1 MASRPS
7 IRFCVAFVVLFLDV
21 TVCGEDK
28 PVLFLVGDST
38 VAEKPAIGN
47 PERGWG
53 QFLSAFFTS
62 GTLVEN
68 HARNGRSTRS
78 FLEEGRWEVVLG
90 RLRPGDYVMIQ
101 FGHNDAKQDDP
112 KRYAAP
118 RGAYRENLLRFVRD
132 VRSKRAYPIL
142 ITPVCRRRFD
152 SNGNFY
158 DVHGAY
164 PEVVREVGR
173 REAVPVLDL
182 HRRSFELF
190 SRLGEERT
198 KELFL
203 WVAPGM
209 FSAIPEGK
217 QDNTHFNSRGAL
229 AIARLVV
236 EELHGLRLP
245 LAKHLKSI
253 DSVTFPGI
261 GRTVLLDNFYN
272 NEWRT
277 NARGEAE
284 RFHYVWHDTT
294 NSGYS
299 QLGAIITGL
308 GADIDTL
315 CRKPTGELL
324 DRADVYMLVDPDTPK
339 EAERPNFMS
348 DDAAD
353 AIERWVQQGGV
364 LAVFGNDRGNAEFV
378 HINRLLA
385 RFGIRFNEDSRN
397 RVIGTNYAT
406 GTFERLPDSFLFTDV
421 QKIFLKEISTL
432 AVQLPAEPL
441 LTEGDD
447 VIIATA
453 KIGRGVVFVVGDPW
467 FYNEYMDNRRL
478 PEGYDNARAAENLFR
493 WFLNVSGR
501 ISGG

>member
-1 MASRPS
+1 MK
-7 IRFCVAFVVLFLDV
+7 
-21 TVCGEDK
+21 VCGEDK
-28 PVLFLVGDST
+28 PILFLVGDST
-38 VAEKPAIGN
+38 VAEKPVIGN

-53 QFLSAFFTS
+53 QFLPALFMP

-78 FLEEGRWEVVLG
+78 FLEESRWELVLG

-158 DVHGAY
+158 DVHGEY

-190 SRLGEERT
+190 SRLGEEQT

-203 WVAPGM
+203 WVAPGV
-209 FSAIPEGK
+209 FSAIPGGK

-229 AIARLVV
+229 AIARLVA
-236 EELHGLRLP
+236 EELRELRLP
-245 LAKHLKSI
+245 LAEHLKPI
-253 DSVTFPGI
+253 GSVTFPGI

-272 NEWRT
+272 NEWRA

-284 RFHYVWHDTT
+284 PFHYVWHDTT

-315 CRKPTGELL
+315 CRKPTDELL
-324 DRADVYMLVDPDTPK
+324 GRADVYVLVDPDTPK

-353 AIERWVQQGGV
+353 AIERWVQRGGV
-364 LAVFGNDRGNAEFV
+364 LAVFGNDRGNAEFA

-406 GTFERLPDSFLFTDV
+406 GTFERLPDGFLFKDV
-421 QKIFLKEISTL
+421 RKIFLKEISTL
-432 AVQLPAEPL
+432 AVRLPAEPL
-441 LTEGDD
+441 LTVGDD
-447 VIIATA
+447 VIIAAA

-493 WFLNVSGR
+493 WFLSVSGR
-501 ISGG
+501 ISKG